1 MQSSVRLSRE
11 MCAASKFYA
20 YFLSIALYCVDN
32 NEIKLMKKKNKRKE
46 KRNKNLIL
54 YANGLHNV
62 PFSSCSRRQTINT
75 QTIITILFVFSRFFK
90 QLKRRQGQWHSLS
103 SLLESSAWK
112 HLHCYFKMPICF
124 LLLIARVVIQI
135 VNYFDQKKYCNELLG
150 CVNARK
156 IHMSVSR
163 SDYCT
168 FSSLLTSLLLF
179 FINLK

>member
-1 MQSSVRLSRE
+1 MYVVGGNQATGTRFILNNESAKIIMRRTMQSSVRLSRE

-90 QLKRRQGQWHSLS
+90 QLKRRQGQ
-103 SLLESSAWK
+103 
-112 HLHCYFKMPICF
+112 
-124 LLLIARVVIQI
+124 
-135 VNYFDQKKYCNELLG
+135 
-150 CVNARK
+150 
-156 IHMSVSR
+156 
-163 SDYCT
+163 
-168 FSSLLTSLLLF
+168 
-179 FINLK
+179 